1 MWKIRE
7 GVANIQ
13 NSNGDTWEKMCMKRP
28 VIRPPSVADVI
39 GKRKKRQVT
48 EDDWDDWDGD
58 DSEEDFFVDDASD
71 IDITSLVPY
80 PTPYCTLIGLIPT
93 VCFETS
99 ILELWAIEGA
109 YIQESENEIMN
120 LTRANILDKINSV
133 NISGLFLVET
143 NFTKYLSGVERD
155 ESGRIV
161 SATATTM
168 RWFGDMNMTA
178 AKEGGAPN
186 RGEPLD
192 PRMLQFEGDL
202 IEVLLNDSFYP
213 PNIEVALNVARSFGD
228 IAGATILGDI
238 GFFAIGYLLMGG
250 YASYMLGKMNCVEQ
264 RILLASVGILGVLMG
279 IIVSYGLCSAFGLF
293 YGPMHS
299 GRDTKK

>member
-1 MWKIRE
+1 M
-7 GVANIQ
+7 
-13 NSNGDTWEKMCMKRP
+13 
-28 VIRPPSVADVI
+28 
-39 GKRKKRQVT
+39 
-48 EDDWDDWDGD
+48 
-58 DSEEDFFVDDASD
+58 
-71 IDITSLVPY
+71 
-80 PTPYCTLIGLIPT
+80 
-93 VCFETS
+93 
-99 ILELWAIEGA
+99 
-109 YIQESENEIMN
+109 
-120 LTRANILDKINSV
+120 
-133 NISGLFLVET
+133 
-143 NFTKYLSGVERD
+143 ERD
-155 ESGRIV
+155 EDGRIV
-161 SATATTM
+161 AATATTM

-299 GRDTKK
+299 GRDTKN